1 MQLLSCLQAANNQTI
16 INTGRII
23 NCNIGNNNNNKIT
36 FNNDDVD
43 IKIDGYSHFPVQQE
57 FKNIFI
63 SSQNVTKNSINLLV
77 HHFQVIYHFAY
88 SAWKLAVFSES
99 VHFLIR

>member
-16 INTGRII
+16 IDTGQII

-77 HHFQVIYHFAY
+77 HHFQVTYHFAY
-88 SAWKLAVFSES
+88 SAWKLTVFSES
-99 VHFLIR
+99 VHFPIR